1 MDTSGVK
8 ANVMDNRSDEILID
22 SVIGGEK
29 EAFRFLVERHKNL
42 SYSLALKIVREPMH
56 AEEVAQEAFIKAYR
70 SLKLFNRKSK
80 FSTWLFRI
88 VYTTAISFLRKE
100 KKYIA
105 DDILDHENDAG
116 YEETRMEGLDRKVYI
131 KQALAKLPPDDA
143 SAVTLFYLH
152 QYSLEEVAEVMG
164 QKANTVKVKI
174 HRARKKM
181 AVELAKM
188 LKEEVVNL

>member
-1 MDTSGVK
+1 VIDDPTD
-8 ANVMDNRSDEILID
+8 DNFID
-22 SVIGGEK
+22 RVLEGEK
-29 EAFRFLVERHKNL
+29 EAFRFLVERHNNL
-42 SYSLALKIVREPMH
+42 SYSLALRIVKDRTD

-100 KKYIA
+100 KKYTA
-105 DDILDHENDAG
+105 EDITDHENTAG
-116 YEETRMEGLDRKVYI
+116 VEAMGMEGQDRKTFI
-131 KQALAKLPPDDA
+131 KHALANLSPDDA
-143 SAVTLFYLH
+143 AVVTLFYLH

-164 QKANTVKVKI
+164 QKVNTIKVKI
-174 HRARKKM
+174 HRARKKL
-181 AVELAKM
+181 AVELTNI